1 MACTFHKKSALF
13 KSAVATATL
22 VQEVGSLLEQAAPVC
37 KVAREPQEGWM
48 PEGGYSEDALVEQP
62 AMGLLAEL
70 GWETLSAF
78 DEHLGAG
85 GPVEALTR
93 SLGDAGGSGQP

>member
-37 KVAREPQEGWM
+37 KVAREPQEGW
-48 PEGGYSEDALVEQP
+48 
-62 AMGLLAEL
+62 
-70 GWETLSAF
+70 
-78 DEHLGAG
+78 
-85 GPVEALTR
+85 
-93 SLGDAGGSGQP
+93 DAGREFKSPSPTILKAR